1 MINQIRKRNAKMF
14 LNLSPVDQILN
25 ATSSKFDAEY
35 SQGDALVIPTNGF
48 SSYGRP
54 LFRVTECEIFMLRED
69 GSVWDEY
76 DMPEDVDVVSEIVKI
91 MSSIGL

>member
-1 MINQIRKRNAKMF
+1 MQNFNI
-14 LNLSPVDQILN
+14 SPVDQILD
-25 ATSSKFDAEY
+25 ATSLKFDAEEY
-35 SQGDALVIPTNGF
+35 GEGDALVIPTNGF

-76 DMPEDVDVVSEIVKI
+76 DMPEDGDVVSEIVKI